1 MNTVNEK
8 SKYYTTVKD
17 YDGNKVAEV
26 HTGMLARSLTLG
38 NMAQLLEDYVNS
50 GMKDYRDGAEVG
62 KLLQT
67 SHRTLQAS
75 AIRFALGIIIALGEQ
90 EYTDARNE
98 TPVAMSKQIKAM
110 IEDGTLKMGYMI

>member
-1 MNTVNEK
+1 MTDQ
-8 SKYYTTVKD
+8 SKYYTVVKD
-17 YDGNKVAEV
+17 YEGKEVAKV
-26 HTGMLARSLTLG
+26 HTGMLAKSLTTE
-38 NMAQLLEDYVNS
+38 NMAELLQDYVNS

-75 AIRFALGIIIALGEQ
+75 AMRFALGIIIALGEQ

-98 TPVAMSKQIKAM
+98 TPVAMGKQIKAM